1 MRNGSLQT
9 NRTESPGSR
18 GGGAWSLRGVMLP
31 WALGIGLLCGA
42 CTGESGS
49 PREGAGAEGSG
60 RPRPIAGSGA
70 SAGLTENRPAVILS
84 AHVQPDPLTRR
95 EPISVFVEAQDP
107 EGGGVTLVHQW
118 YLNGEPL
125 VGQGNPALS
134 PDLVERGDRVS
145 VEITPF
151 DAKGAGVPYRTVEA
165 LVVNTPPKVT
175 RIAYKPTPVRVGDR
189 VTAMPESED
198 PDGDNV
204 SYQFRW
210 FHNGD
215 EFLRADYD
223 TLSTEEFARG
233 DEIVLEVTPSD
244 GIDDGEVRRSD
255 PVKVENSPP
264 EITSLPPREIVDGV
278 FAYRVTATDR
288 DGDELSFAL
297 EAAPPG
303 MTIDPNTGAL
313 VWKMTGEVSGTHQV
327 QIAVRDGHVA
337 EPTVQ
342 EFEVAL
348 TPKAGES

>member
-1 MRNGSLQT
+1 
-9 NRTESPGSR
+9 
-18 GGGAWSLRGVMLP
+18 MLP
-31 WALGIGLLCGA
+31 WALGLGLLCGA

-49 PREGAGAEGSG
+49 SRDGAGAEGTG
-60 RPRPIAGSGA
+60 RPRPVAGSGS
-70 SAGLTENRPAVILS
+70 SAGLTENRPAVVLS

-107 EGGGVTLVHQW
+107 DGGAVTLAYQW
-118 YLNGEPL
+118 FRNGEL
-125 VGQGNPALS
+125 LQGQANPALS
-134 PDLVERGDRVS
+134 PELVERGDLVS
-145 VEITPF
+145 AEITPF
-151 DAKGAGVPYRTVEA
+151 DAKGAGIPYRTAEA

-204 SYQFRW
+204 SYQYRW
-210 FHNGD
+210 FHNGE

-223 TLSTEEFARG
+223 ALDTAAFVRG

-244 GIDDGEVRRSD
+244 GIDDGEVQRSN

-264 EITSLPPREIVDGV
+264 EITSLPPREIVDGL
-278 FAYRVTATDR
+278 FSYRVTATDR
-288 DGDELSFAL
+288 DGDELTFAL

-303 MTIDPNTGAL
+303 MTIDPKTGAL
-313 VWKMTGEVSGTHQV
+313 VWKITGQVTGTHEV
-327 QIAVRDGHVA
+327 QIAVRDGHVP

-342 EFEVAL
+342 EFKVAL
-348 TPKAGES
+348 SPKAGEP